1 MPIPPPNT
9 ANLKVHAPGNIFSAP
24 RTLKTVVLLLCTI
37 AIMMLAGCVSKQTYD
52 QQLYKSQTLGT
63 KIDAMS
69 ATIAELKN
77 ALSTTRANLA
87 DCRAELEQ
95 NSIEFEAHKQRQDSI
110 YKAREQKTEDELNA
124 LHADIIRLKNEKASL
139 LGRIEENQEWL
150 ATLEKEK
157 QKLELELERE
167 KIAREAR
174 IAQMASTYNELVG
187 SLEQELARGELTIK
201 QLKNKLSVNL
211 VGQILFASGTAN
223 LTDDGKRVLRQVG
236 DSLKK
241 ISNKR
246 ICVEGHTDN
255 LPIKQSM
262 HDIFPTNWE
271 LASARAAN
279 VVHFLQDEI
288 GIDGKN
294 LEIRAMGPYQPVA
307 DNSTA
312 EGRAQNRRI
321 EIVLVDME

>member
-1 MPIPPPNT
+1 MPQKNPTSLKASTPKNTFSIPRNLRT
-9 ANLKVHAPGNIFSAP
+9 AALLFCSI
-24 RTLKTVVLLLCTI
+24 TLIL
-37 AIMMLAGCVSKQTYD
+37 LAGCVSKQTYD
-52 QQLYKSQTLGT
+52 QQLRQSETLGT
-63 KIDAMS
+63 KVEALN
-69 ATIAELKN
+69 ATIAGLKN
-77 ALSTTRANLA
+77 DLNTTRAKLA

-95 NSIEFEAHKQRQDSI
+95 NSIEFEAHKERQSSI
-110 YKAREQKTEDELNA
+110 YKAREQKTGDELTA
-124 LHADIIRLKNEKASL
+124 LQADISQLKNEKSSL
-139 LGRIEENQEWL
+139 LSLIEENQEQI
-150 ATLEKEK
+150 AALEKKK
-157 QKLELELERE
+157 QQLALDLERE

-174 IAQMASTYNELVG
+174 IAQMSSTYNELVG

-255 LPIKQSM
+255 LPVKQSM
-262 HDIFPTNWE
+262 HDIFPSNWE
-271 LASARAAN
+271 LAAARAAN

-288 GIDGKN
+288 SIDGKN

-307 DNSTA
+307 DNSTP